1 MNPQASQAHVT
12 SVLCKLTLSQESRCC
27 VTSDHWDF
35 VWEIKYWALRTLNII
50 IIIHIMNYEESDRGQ
65 TITAKKPNS
74 MNNRWIHTK
83 QQESIKGNSPL
94 FIL

>member
-1 MNPQASQAHVT
+1 M
-12 SVLCKLTLSQESRCC
+12 
-27 VTSDHWDF
+27 
-35 VWEIKYWALRTLNII
+35 LNII

-65 TITAKKPNS
+65 RITAKKPNS